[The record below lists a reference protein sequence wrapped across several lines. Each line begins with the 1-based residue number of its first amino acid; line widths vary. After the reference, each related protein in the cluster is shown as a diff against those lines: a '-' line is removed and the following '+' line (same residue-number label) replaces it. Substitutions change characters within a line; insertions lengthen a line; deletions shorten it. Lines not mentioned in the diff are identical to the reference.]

1 MLQDSQIH
9 LPSYAGQGL
18 SKLALTWPETHQYQK
33 AYAAIVA
40 ETGLFIKESRD
51 DPDEGFDANLSFMDA
66 GLDSLDV
73 LKV

>member
-1 MLQDSQIH
+1 MKTC
-9 LPSYAGQGL
+9 L
-18 SKLALTWPETHQYQK
+18 SKRGDTCPETSQYQE

-51 DPDEGFDANLSFMDA
+51 DPDEGFDANSSFMDA